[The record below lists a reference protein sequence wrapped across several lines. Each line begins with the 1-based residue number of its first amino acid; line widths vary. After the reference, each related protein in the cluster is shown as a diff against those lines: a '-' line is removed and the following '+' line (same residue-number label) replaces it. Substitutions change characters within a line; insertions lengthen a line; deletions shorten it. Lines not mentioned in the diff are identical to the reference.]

1 VTSDAR
7 RLRLD
12 GRFNIYLQG
21 GWGLDAQCEDAY
33 RPSPR
38 ARAVHPAVASSEPLP
53 CCATQPSCFAYNVP
67 YAYLL

>member
-38 ARAVHPAVASSEPLP
+38 ARAVHPAVASSDRYRAALP
-53 CCATQPSCFAYNVP
+53 SPRVSPTTFLMRTY
-67 YAYLL
+67 